1 MKGIYVL
8 IISVARNISV
18 KVGALGMVEFKHG
31 LYAYVGSA
39 QNNLNK
45 RLEHH
50 LRLEK
55 KKFWHIDYLLANR
68 QAKIV
73 KIFYKKATRSE
84 ECRLSGQL
92 SKNGRSIVGFG
103 SSDCNCRSHLF
114 KIQGYEFLK
123 EDMRETVLGF
133 S

>member
-8 IISVARNISV
+8 IISVASNTHV
-18 KVGALGMVEFKHG
+18 KVGALGIIEFKHG

-45 RLEHH
+45 RLERHQ
-50 LRLEK
+50 RLEK

-68 QAKIV
+68 HAKIV
-73 KIFYKKATRSE
+73 KIFHKKATRSE
-84 ECRLSGQL
+84 ECRLSTEL
-92 SKNGRSIVGFG
+92 SKNGSSIIGFG

-114 KIQGYEFLK
+114 KIQEYEFLK
-123 EDMRETVLGF
+123 EKMSETVLG
-133 S
+133 SS

>member
-8 IISVARNISV
+8 IITVARNISV

-45 RLEHH
+45 RLERHQ
-50 LRLEK
+50 RLEK

-73 KIFYKKATRSE
+73 KIFHKKATRSE
-84 ECRLSGQL
+84 ECRLSAQL

-123 EDMRETVLGF
+123 EDMTETVLGF